1 MSVMTVQFCLHVDRK
16 KYFMINRGRRYG
28 KTTTLRALAEY
39 LKDDYVVMAL
49 DFQAIGAEKFAN
61 AELLVEAA
69 ERM

>member
-1 MSVMTVQFCLHVDRK
+1 MTVQFYLHVDRK
-16 KYFMINRGRRYG
+16 KYFMINRGRQYG